1 MNKKFLITMSLLAIF
16 VLILSSCATAT
27 AEPKVDE
34 PTVEPTIMATE
45 VPQPEGGSGGGTGG
59 GGGNGSG
66 GGSGADSAE
75 TSSEDMTDAAMKI
88 TGKVDQEQAWTED
101 EVKAMPSIDAESTN
115 SKGESA
121 TYTGVLISDLLNLAV
136 PKPNAETL
144 VFVADDG
151 YTAEI
156 ALTEVMNCA
165 DCILSFRS
173 NGGFSSVLPG
183 FEKNLQVKGVV
194 ELQVK

>member
-34 PTVEPTIMATE
+34 PTVEPTVMATD
-45 VPQPEGGSGGGTGG
+45 VPQPEGGSGGGTGGGTGG

-75 TSSEDMTDAAMKI
+75 TSNEVMTDAALKI

-101 EVKAMPSIDAESTN
+101 EVKAMPSIDAVSTN

-151 YTAEI
+151 YYFR
-156 ALTEVMNCA
+156 NC
-165 DCILSFRS
+165 INRS
-173 NGGFSSVLPG
+173 D
-183 FEKNLQVKGVV
+183 
-194 ELQVK
+194 ELC